1 MAIYV
6 CVTVGVG
13 IGISEVKIL
22 CSDIS
27 NITKK
32 RKPRPN
38 HLTGLGAVLGF
49 PDGSVVKNLPAIQET
64 GV

>member
-1 MAIYV
+1 MLS
-6 CVTVGVG
+6 TDVGVG
-13 IGISEVKIL
+13 IGISEVKL
-22 CSDIS
+22 LGNDIS
-27 NITKK
+27 NSTKK

-38 HLTGLGAVLGF
+38 HLIGLGAVLGF

>member
-1 MAIYV
+1 M
-6 CVTVGVG
+6 CVTIGVG
-13 IGISEVKIL
+13 IGISEVKIFGN
-22 CSDIS
+22 DIS

-38 HLTGLGAVLGF
+38 HLISLGAVLGF